1 MACPKSADFKRTPYL
16 PALHTILILML
27 QAELAASQNNCQ
39 DVNFKPRVC
48 FPGPE
53 NLVRGRNIH
62 VTPNGSTCG
71 SPATRYCRPKPRNN
85 CYMCNS
91 SKPSTNHGPEKMADN
106 DPLSSYW
113 DYGFPPTWWQ
123 SITWWDARQ
132 RGLLV
137 DNTVKVNLTLSINKS
152 YDLTG
157 DIKITFYSSKP
168 NAMIIER
175 SSDFGNTWRPFRYYA
190 DNCRTRFGATVPT
203 TPANNFQAYCV
214 EKSNAAAVQVNGRLH
229 QGGWVY
235 MTCGWMG
242 VCCLVLRKVPLSNYR
257 NLPSYPLL

>member
-1 MACPKSADFKRTPYL
+1 MASQKSADFKSTLYHL
-16 PALHTILILML
+16 ASHAILILLL
-27 QAELAASQNNCQ
+27 QVEPTASQNNCQ

-53 NLVRGRNIH
+53 NLVRGRIMH
-62 VTPNGSTCG
+62 VAPNGSTCG
-71 SPATRYCRPKPRNN
+71 TPASGYCRPKPRNG
-85 CYMCNS
+85 CYKCNS
-91 SKPSTNHGPEKMADN
+91 SNPSENHGPEKMGDN

-113 DYGFPPTWWQ
+113 DSGYKPTWWQ

-190 DNCRTRFGATVPT
+190 DNCRTRFGASVPT
-203 TPANNFQAYCV
+203 IPENNFQAYCV
-214 EKSNAAAVQVNGRLH
+214 EKSNAAAVQVKGRSH
-229 QGGWVY
+229 
-235 MTCGWMG
+235 
-242 VCCLVLRKVPLSNYR
+242 
-257 NLPSYPLL
+257 